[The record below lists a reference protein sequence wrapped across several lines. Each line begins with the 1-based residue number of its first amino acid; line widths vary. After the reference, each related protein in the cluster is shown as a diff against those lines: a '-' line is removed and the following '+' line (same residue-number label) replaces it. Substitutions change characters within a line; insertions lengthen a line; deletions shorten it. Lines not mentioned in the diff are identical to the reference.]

1 MTAQNDTILRQ
12 WQMLRLIPRY
22 PQKITASMLKSKLD
36 AEQMVVSKRTVERDL
51 HGLSLSFPIML
62 DDREKPFGWSWQ
74 KDASAFDLPG
84 LGQHEALTLKLVQAQ
99 LKNLLPASTLDVMSP
114 YFKSAEQRLKSNGDE
129 HKISAW
135 QNKVRAVTATQP
147 LIPTEI
153 NESVQINIT
162 QALLLDQQVKVSY
175 LSRTKVVS
183 EYRIHPLSLVQRGG
197 ITYLFVHINDFRDAR
212 LLAMHRILDACIL
225 DEPAY
230 RSEDFDIDIEIE
242 RGRLGYGRGETIKL
256 EAKFTEIAGE
266 HLFETPLS
274 LDQNIALDEDG
285 CLMVIATIPNT
296 PQLLWWLLGFGA
308 GVEVISPLSL
318 RESIK
323 ETIIK
328 AAKAYS

>member
-36 AEQMVVSKRTVERDL
+36 SEQMIVSKRTVERDL
-51 HGLSLSFPIML
+51 HSLSLSFPIML

-74 KDASAFDLPG
+74 KDAAAFDLPG

-99 LKNLLPASTLDVMSP
+99 LKNMLPASTLDVMSP
-114 YFKSAEQRLKSNGDE
+114 YFKSAEQRLKLNSDDN
-129 HKISAW
+129 KINAW
-135 QNKVRAVTATQP
+135 QNKVRAVTATQQ
-147 LIPTEI
+147 LIPPEV
-153 NESVQINIT
+153 NDSVQVNVT
-162 QALLLDQQVKVSY
+162 QALLLDRQLKVSY
-175 LSRTKVVS
+175 LARTKIVS
-183 EYRIHPLSLVQRGG
+183 EYRIHPLSLVQRGA
-197 ITYLFVHINDFRDAR
+197 ITYLFVHINDFRDTR
-212 LLAMHRILDACIL
+212 LLAMHRILDASIL

-242 RGRLGYGRGETIKL
+242 RGRLSYGRGEMIVL
-256 EAKFTEIAGE
+256 EAKFTETAGD

-274 LDQNIALDEDG
+274 LDQTIVVGEDTS
-285 CLMVIATIPNT
+285 LLVTATIPNT

-318 RESIK
+318 RATIA

-328 AAKAYS
+328 AANSYT